1 MLRKEDI
8 YYLPS
13 TAIEACFDENAM
25 RTEILTSLCPGCQRC
40 VSCTGYPFFPSQD
53 TIDAVRNSDESLGN
67 FPDSHYRNR
76 ASDAEQQAHILASE
90 IGRLLVLA
98 QELSAHRQRLLDFA
112 AQQRAIIAPVRR
124 LPDEI
129 LEKIFR
135 PACAG
140 VVFTYPLSR
149 SMLVAVA
156 ISHVCHRWRAIAEHD
171 KQLWEPALIKLH
183 TNDISVLPKKPTVEQ
198 LRLFK
203 AALLAYL
210 TRSDPLPFT
219 IDLRGSCTIREDHG
233 SKEFSILP
241 ELEFID
247 AVTRRCHHA
256 RFCRTSVQYFSTMLH
271 FYMRKRDR
279 AAGCVVSIMLE
290 ALETFE
296 LVDDPRAWPRAG
308 VSASYHLD
316 FLKNYAPRLR
326 YWKQDIVDLGYYLY
340 DTAMQH
346 VPGHTLIRLEASWTD
361 LDLAQRALSSCA
373 SLKELIIGL
382 CDATDT
388 WSGSDRETIT
398 LPQLESL
405 TVAAVPARTVLG
417 RLLSV
422 LAAPRLRHARVRC
435 ATPEEERRIGR
446 TLATDRTDFPY
457 AELAGFLERS
467 GCALESMALKGVCAT
482 PVDAILVRERLPGTT
497 ELLVEGAR
505 IA

>member
-1 MLRKEDI
+1 MSREDDF
-8 YYLPS
+8 YFQPS
-13 TAIEACFDENAM
+13 TAIEVCFDNDVM
-25 RTEILTSLCPGCQRC
+25 RTEISTLLCPSCHRC
-40 VSCTGYPFFPSQD
+40 ISCTGHPFSPSQD
-53 TIDAVRNSDESLGN
+53 IVEAIRNSDESLGALSDN
-67 FPDSHYRNR
+67 QYRDR
-76 ASDAEQQAHILASE
+76 AMDAEQQAHTLASE
-90 IGRLLVLA
+90 IDRLLSLA

-112 AQQRAIIAPVRR
+112 AQQRAIAAPVRR
-124 LPDEI
+124 LPDEL

-135 PACAG
+135 LACAG
-140 VVFTYPLSR
+140 VVFTYPLSKP
-149 SMLVAVA
+149 MLTAA
-156 ISHVCHRWRAIAEHD
+156 SISHVCQRWRTIAEHD
-171 KQLWEPALIKLH
+171 KQLWAPAFIKLH
-183 TNDISVLPKKPTVEQ
+183 EDDISVLPKKPT
-198 LRLFK
+198 
-203 AALLAYL
+203 
-210 TRSDPLPFT
+210 
-219 IDLRGSCTIREDHG
+219 DHG

-241 ELEFID
+241 EMDFID

-256 RFCRTSVQYFSTMLH
+256 RVCRTSVQYFSLMLH

-279 AAGCVVSIMLE
+279 AAGCVVLIMLE

-296 LVDDPRAWPRAG
+296 LVDGPRAWPRAG
-308 VSASYHLD
+308 VSAPYHLD
-316 FLKNYAPRLR
+316 FLKNYAQHLR

-417 RLLSV
+417 RLLDV
-422 LAAPRLRHARVRC
+422 LAAPRLRHARFRC